1 MWKIFDNKQM
11 WNFYDCTWR
20 TSSREICLGQVSSE
34 YFGESY
40 LIIKVS
46 ENLDKISFCFLAEYG
61 EYDFIHDDVECVS
74 AVCATDSFTKYHMK
88 FKNNKVAVIKCT
100 NESSMH
106 SFDRYFG
113 DLFFKDEIETQ
124 CSMCGAKAEGYMN
137 FCCHCGAE
145 IHKTTKGYCTK
156 CGHVLE
162 DGICPICE
170 KVTYVETKEVVKVE
184 IPLSEKLIMTH
195 WIAGGVG
202 LLGILANIIVSLCI
216 NGRLQG
222 MYTGIIYGY
231 FSGFIMMLVS
241 TPIVIKTTKQII
253 KFDIDNDQQGK
264 NKGLIIFG
272 YLSVIL
278 PWFMAVISIFC

>member
-106 SFDRYFG
+106 SFDCYFG

-156 CGHVLE
+156 CGQELTFVCPKCYTVLQE
-162 DGICPICE
+162 NDGRYCIRCSDE
-170 KVTYVETKEVVKVE
+170 KKDNKDKVVK
-184 IPLSEKLIMTH
+184 
-195 WIAGGVG
+195 AGGIAA
-202 LLGILANIIVSLCI
+202 GIVAVAGAAL
-216 NGRLQG
+216 
-222 MYTGIIYGY
+222 
-231 FSGFIMMLVS
+231 
-241 TPIVIKTTKQII
+241 PII
-253 KFDIDNDQQGK
+253 KVFIK
-264 NKGLIIFG
+264 KE
-272 YLSVIL
+272 
-278 PWFMAVISIFC
+278 